1 MLFRSLA
8 VGNKMYYSPSSA
20 PLDLA
25 HCGRPRP
32 YFHGLLSA
40 SDGGLVGVQ
49 APDPFLHDLG
59 FLQQV
64 TLTHGSFTGLAE
76 SFLGLH

>member
-8 VGNKMYYSPSSA
+8 VGNKMYDSPSSA

-25 HCGRPRP
+25 HCVSRGRTS
-32 YFHGLLSA
+32 HGLLSA
-40 SDGGLVGVQ
+40 SDGGWWG
-49 APDPFLHDLG
+49 ANSDPFLHDLG

-64 TLTHGSFTGLAE
+64 TLTHGSSTGLAE